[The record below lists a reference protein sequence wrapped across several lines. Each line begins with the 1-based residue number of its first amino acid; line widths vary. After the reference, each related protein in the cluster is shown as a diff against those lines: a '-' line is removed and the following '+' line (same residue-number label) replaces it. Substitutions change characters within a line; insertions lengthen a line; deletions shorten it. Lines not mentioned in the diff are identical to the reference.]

1 MRRKASV
8 RKGVMPDPK
17 YNNKLV
23 AKFINIIMYRGK
35 KSIAERIVYNSFNII
50 GDKSKKPPL
59 EVFQKAVDNVR
70 PLLEVKARRMGGA
83 TYQVPIEVK
92 SDRSMTLALRWLKTF
107 AKNRKGKSMEDRL
120 ASELLDAYKGE
131 GPAVK
136 KKEDTHK
143 MAEANKAFSHFRW

>member
-35 KSIAERIVYNSFNII
+35 KSIAERIVYKSFNII

>member
-1 MRRKASV
+1 MRRNASV

>member
-1 MRRKASV
+1 MRRRASV

-23 AKFINIIMYRGK
+23 AKFINIIMYCGK

-59 EVFQKAVDNVR
+59 EIFQKAVDNVR
-70 PLLEVKARRMGGA
+70 PLLEVKSRRMGGA

-92 SDRSMTLALRWLKTF
+92 SDRSMTLALRWIKTF

>member
-1 MRRKASV
+1 MRRKTSAK
-8 RKGVMPDPK
+8 REILPDYK
-17 YNNKLV
+17 YSSKLV
-23 AKFINIIMYRGK
+23 SKFINIIMSMGK
-35 KSIAERIVYNSFNII
+35 KSLAERIVYNAFDIAAER
-50 GDKSKKPPL
+50 SKKPPL
-59 EVFQKAVDNVR
+59 EIFQKAVDNVR